1 MNLPPAED
9 FVSVK
14 RAVAREPV
22 VKLLVVSRYVIYSRG
37 SAYYHWFI
45 VIRGNV
51 WVVPARQLRALG
63 FSELDKPFK
72 DREGRNTA
80 SHTSPVA
87 ILAVSTIYTDIFFAK
102 CFCPFL
108 NRRSH
113 SRSVFG

>member
-51 WVVPARQLRALG
+51 WVVPARQLFMLIFGTLTICR
-63 FSELDKPFK
+63 K
-72 DREGRNTA
+72 GRIG
-80 SHTSPVA
+80 S
-87 ILAVSTIYTDIFFAK
+87 LAF
-102 CFCPFL
+102 
-108 NRRSH
+108 
-113 SRSVFG
+113 